1 MAWGIKKER
10 ERLIALF
17 RQNHEAFVNEKVQ
30 IASEKNQIESDMYY
44 YDADDPALYDFLE
57 ELADAV
63 FQLSEKLSLYH
74 LIENEMQHDTMQ
86 LLNMCDEKK
95 AAKKAYKFAHKE
107 TPSQTWERWKL
118 RSMRG
123 NMVNSA

>member
-95 AAKKAYKFAHKE
+95 AAKKAYKFAHK
-107 TPSQTWERWKL
+107 
-118 RSMRG
+118 
-123 NMVNSA
+123 